1 LIVTSW
7 IKYRGKKCRSSGSG
21 KFFFSPSVY
30 DRGLLWTLEGYS
42 IRVTDPESDLAVPCG
57 SVLGP
62 GLNEVHS
69 GQQVNIGDTAKY
81 FLVVLVKQGDSVR
94 NRLVWSSTQRPM
106 GFPLSI
112 RIALI
117 PVLPNVDECKQIEDP
132 RLDDDCRQLN
142 TEAKAIEV
150 GQRE

>member
-1 LIVTSW
+1 LNPWS
-7 IKYRGKKCRSSGSG
+7 R
-21 KFFFSPSVY
+21 
-30 DRGLLWTLEGYS
+30 RGLLWTLEGYS

-117 PVLPNVDECKQIEDP
+117 PVLPNVDECKRIEDP
-132 RLDDDCRQLN
+132 P
-142 TEAKAIEV
+142 
-150 GQRE
+150 

>member
-1 LIVTSW
+1 VS
-7 IKYRGKKCRSSGSG
+7 RSGGSG
-21 KFFFSPSVY
+21 PVLFLAL
-30 DRGLLWTLEGYS
+30 GLRQGVLSTLEGYS
-42 IRVTDPESDLAVPCG
+42 IRVTDPESDLAVSCG

-62 GLNEVHS
+62 GLNKVHS
-69 GQQVNIGDTAKY
+69 GQQVNHHGDTAKY
-81 FLVVLVKQGDSVR
+81 FLVMLVKQWDSVWDR
-94 NRLVWSSTQRPM
+94 FVWSSTRRPM

-132 RLDDDCRQLN
+132 RLDDDRQQLN

-150 GQRE
+150 EQRE